1 MVKQAII
8 KIIGRSVRITTV
20 PIVTIVCSIHTSK
33 LHPGISLILLA
44 ETILETISQITNT
57 KCVEELALLRMRLS
71 TQEMLSI

>member
-1 MVKQAII
+1 MVKQVII
-8 KIIGRSVRITTV
+8 KIIGKSVRITTA